1 MEELREYDDRNM
13 KYLSLGLAVLLMA
26 CAAPVPPRKSPQK
39 RTFEVTCPVTT
50 VEAVRDTVAAV
61 SYGYLSGR
69 LAVYTYSDERY
80 DTTVEYPSNC
90 VIKQIK

>member
-1 MEELREYDDRNM
+1 METLREYDDRNM
-13 KYLSLGLAVLLMA
+13 KYSSLGLAVLLMA
-26 CAAPVPPRKSPQK
+26 CAAPVPPRKSPQ

-61 SYGYLSGR
+61 SYGYFSSR
-69 LAVYTYSDERY
+69 LVVYHSDERY
-80 DTTVEYPSNC
+80 DNTVEYPSNC